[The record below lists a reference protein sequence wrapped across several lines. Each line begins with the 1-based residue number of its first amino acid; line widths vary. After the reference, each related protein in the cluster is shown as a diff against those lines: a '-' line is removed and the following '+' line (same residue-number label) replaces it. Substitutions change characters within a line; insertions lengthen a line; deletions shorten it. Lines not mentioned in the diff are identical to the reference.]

1 MHEIICGVMAR
12 HLLQLLLGAK
22 LVSMTA
28 LLLTAVF
35 GAWGKASIA
44 PVMVSTQPFVM
55 FCDCHFCDVDADCL
69 RF

>member
-1 MHEIICGVMAR
+1 MNENICEVGAR

-22 LVSMTA
+22 LVSMTT

-44 PVMVSTQPFVM
+44 PVMVS
-55 FCDCHFCDVDADCL
+55 
-69 RF
+69 R